1 MVDRSRSDIHVPVMA
16 DEIVRLLATAL
27 DGAYLDLTTGLGGH
41 LKALSVVLKPDAR
54 LYGFDKDAEALELAR
69 ETLRHSTQL
78 KQLINAPFADI
89 DEKTGELQDRAFN
102 GILLDLGL
110 SSLQLDDPGRGF
122 AFQQEGPLDM
132 RFDQRAEIPTAADLV
147 NSLNRE
153 DLADLLRQYG
163 EERQAARLAAA
174 IVRERQKEVIL
185 TTTHLAEIV
194 RQVARPP
201 HQKKSLARV
210 FQALRI
216 AVNGELDQLK
226 EVLPKAVDLLTPGG
240 RLAVISYHSL
250 EDRAVKQFFR
260 REATDCLC
268 PPKLPGCVCHHRA
281 TIKEVNRR
289 VIVPTQQEIAQNS
302 RARSAKLRIAEKI

>member
-1 MVDRSRSDIHVPVMA
+1 MVARSRSDIHVPVMV
-16 DEIVRLLATAL
+16 DEIVRLLTTAL

-41 LKALSVVLKPDAR
+41 LKALSLALKPEAR
-54 LYGFDKDAEALELAR
+54 LYGFDKDTEALKLAR
-69 ETLRHSTQL
+69 ENLRHCAQL
-78 KQLINAPFADI
+78 KQLINASFADI
-89 DEKTGELQDRAFN
+89 DGKTSELQDRVFD

-110 SSLQLDDPGRGF
+110 SSLQLDDPERGF
-122 AFQQEGPLDM
+122 AFQKEGPLDM
-132 RFDQRAEIPTAADLV
+132 RFDQRAEIPTAANLV
-147 NSLNRE
+147 NNLNRE
-153 DLADLLRQYG
+153 DLVDLLRQYG
-163 EERQAARLAAA
+163 EERQAGRLAAA

-185 TTTHLAEIV
+185 TTTHLADIV
-194 RQVARPP
+194 RQVAKPP

-216 AVNGELDQLK
+216 AVNGELDQLQQ
-226 EVLPKAVDLLTPGG
+226 VLPKAVDLLTPGG

-250 EDRAVKQFFR
+250 EDRTVKRFFR

-268 PPKLPGCVCHHRA
+268 PPRLPVCICQHRA

-289 VIVPTQQEIAQNS
+289 VIVPTEKEIAQNS

>member
-1 MVDRSRSDIHVPVMA
+1 
-16 DEIVRLLATAL
+16 LTA
-27 DGAYLDLTTGLGGH
+27 GLGGH
-41 LKALSVVLKPDAR
+41 LKALSMVLKPAAR
-54 LYGFDKDAEALELAR
+54 LYGFDKDAEALDLAR
-69 ETLRHSTQL
+69 ENLRHCTQL
-78 KQLINAPFADI
+78 KQLINASFADI
-89 DEKTGELQDRAFN
+89 DGKTGGLQDRVFD

-110 SSLQLDDPGRGF
+110 SSLQLDEPGRGF

-153 DLADLLRQYG
+153 DLADLLRRYG
-163 EERQAARLAAA
+163 EEKQAVRLAAA

-185 TTTHLAEIV
+185 TTTHLADVV
-194 RQVARPP
+194 RQVVKPP

-210 FQALRI
+210 FQSLRI
-216 AVNGELDQLK
+216 AVNRELEQLQQ
-226 EVLPKAVDLLTPGG
+226 VLPKAVDLLAPGG

-250 EDRAVKQFFR
+250 EDRTVKQFFR

-268 PPKLPGCVCHHRA
+268 PPKLPICVCQHRA

-289 VIVPTQQEIAQNS
+289 VIVPAQQEIAQNS

>member
-1 MVDRSRSDIHVPVMA
+1 MVARSRSDIHVPVMV
-16 DEIVRLLATAL
+16 DEVVRLLATAL
-27 DGAYLDLTTGLGGH
+27 DGVYLDLTTGLGGH

-54 LYGFDKDAEALELAR
+54 LYGFDKDAEALELAG
-69 ETLRHSTQL
+69 ENLCHCTQL

-110 SSLQLDDPGRGF
+110 SSLQLDDPQRGF

-132 RFDQRAEIPTAADLV
+132 RFDQRAKIPTAADLV

-163 EERQAARLAAA
+163 EERQAGRLAAA

-185 TTTHLAEIV
+185 TTTHLADIV
-194 RQVARPP
+194 RGVAKPP

-216 AVNGELDQLK
+216 AVNGELDQLQ
-226 EVLPKAVDLLTPGG
+226 EVLPKAINLLTPGG

-250 EDRAVKQFFR
+250 EDRTVKQFFR
-260 REATDCLC
+260 REASDCLC
-268 PPKLPGCVCHHRA
+268 PPKLPVCVCQHRA

-289 VIVPTQQEIAQNS
+289 VIVPTQQEIAENS

>member
-1 MVDRSRSDIHVPVMA
+1 MVARSRSDIHVPVMV
-16 DEIVRLLATAL
+16 DEIVRLLTTAL

-41 LKALSVVLKPDAR
+41 LKALSLVLKPEAR
-54 LYGFDKDAEALELAR
+54 LYGFDKDTEALKLAR
-69 ETLRHSTQL
+69 ENLRHCAQL
-78 KQLINAPFADI
+78 KQLINASFADI
-89 DEKTGELQDRAFN
+89 DGKTSELQDRVFD

-110 SSLQLDDPGRGF
+110 SSLQLDDPERGF
-122 AFQQEGPLDM
+122 AFQKEGPLDM
-132 RFDQRAEIPTAADLV
+132 RFDQRAEIPTAANLV
-147 NSLNRE
+147 NNLNRE
-153 DLADLLRQYG
+153 DLVDLLRQYG
-163 EERQAARLAAA
+163 EERQAGRLAAA

-185 TTTHLAEIV
+185 TTTHLADIV
-194 RQVARPP
+194 RQVAKPP

-216 AVNGELDQLK
+216 AVNGELDQLQQ
-226 EVLPKAVDLLTPGG
+226 VLPKAVDLLTPGG

-250 EDRAVKQFFR
+250 EDRTVKRFFR

-268 PPKLPGCVCHHRA
+268 PPRLPVCICQHRA

-289 VIVPTQQEIAQNS
+289 VIVPTEKEIAQNS